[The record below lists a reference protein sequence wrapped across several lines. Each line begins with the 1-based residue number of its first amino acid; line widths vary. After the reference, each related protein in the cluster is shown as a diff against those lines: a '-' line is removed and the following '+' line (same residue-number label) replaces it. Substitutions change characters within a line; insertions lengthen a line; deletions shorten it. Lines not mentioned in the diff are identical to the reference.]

1 MKTRKAISKFI
12 LFVATCSIAA
22 CSSLS
27 SRAQTIDQTTG
38 LPSASARPATVNHSL
53 TAMPSGPINHDA
65 KTGLPMF
72 YTPGATMQSGRTM
85 NLVEALMTKS
95 QYEEALQLL
104 LDNHQQLKLDEPL
117 HMLVLDWI
125 ELGRRFPKARA
136 ALIEIRDQYQNDF
149 SAGRGFPL
157 LFGEI
162 NTINSQLDQDD
173 ATYALFQSIRKN
185 DKKLAEQCFESLAPL
200 LIRRNEFDLCLS
212 YITDPKEYFISIQ
225 KVHEK
230 ALDDIRRQTDWQR
243 QIDQRQAKIN
253 QRLRLTNNLEIQAV
267 TDDFAAMQNKT
278 AADDFVNATRQ
289 LIRILV
295 GAGHKTE
302 AEEIQKQAMAFL
314 DDARLK
320 SAVSDAAE
328 ITQSLPARTDKK

>member
-1 MKTRKAISKFI
+1 
-12 LFVATCSIAA
+12 
-22 CSSLS
+22 
-27 SRAQTIDQTTG
+27 
-38 LPSASARPATVNHSL
+38 
-53 TAMPSGPINHDA
+53 
-65 KTGLPMF
+65 
-72 YTPGATMQSGRTM
+72 
-85 NLVEALMTKS
+85 
-95 QYEEALQLL
+95 
-104 LDNHQQLKLDEPL
+104 
-117 HMLVLDWI
+117 VLDWI